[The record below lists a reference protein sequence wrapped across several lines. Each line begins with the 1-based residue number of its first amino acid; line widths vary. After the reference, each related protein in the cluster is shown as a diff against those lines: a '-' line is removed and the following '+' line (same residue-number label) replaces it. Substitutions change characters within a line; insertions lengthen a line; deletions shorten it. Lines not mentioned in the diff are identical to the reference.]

1 MPSKLSPAELAQ
13 GRTWYFLGGGLSVLV
28 GLFSIGRP
36 GIASFAIEQFLG
48 LVFIASGIVLLLS
61 AIFGKAEKHRVL
73 EFASSV
79 LRLLVGILLIA
90 KTLNGVIAL
99 TLIVASI
106 FLVEG
111 IFGVIF
117 AWKFRVKNPAWI
129 WILLNALTAFVLS
142 GMLFAHFPS
151 DAAWAIGLL
160 FGINSLILGISLIL
174 FALAM
179 PRIDEV

>member
-1 MPSKLSPAELAQ
+1 MSSKLSPSELAQ
-13 GRTWYFLGGGLSVLV
+13 GRTWYFLGGGLCVLV
-28 GLFSIGRP
+28 GLFSIVRP

-73 EFASSV
+73 ELASSA
-79 LRLLVGILLIA
+79 LRLIVGFLLIA
-90 KTLNGVIAL
+90 KALNGVIAL
-99 TLIVASI
+99 TLVVASI

-117 AWKFRVKNPAWI
+117 ALKFRGKNPAWI
-129 WILLNALTAFVLS
+129 WILLNALAAFVLS
-142 GMLFAHFPS
+142 GMLFANFPS
-151 DAAWAIGLL
+151 DAVWAIGLL
-160 FGINSLILGISLIL
+160 FGINSLILGVSLIM

-179 PRIDEV
+179 PGSEEI